1 MKKINIYLDGPN
13 YDQIKKNL
21 KNREIKGYTFNP
33 SLFKKLNV
41 KNYLSACIKFAKLVY
56 PKPISLEVFAD
67 NEEEIFQQ
75 ALILSKVAQ
84 NVEVKIPISYT
95 NGKSTKGVIKR
106 LVNENINLN
115 LTAIFSISQI
125 QKVFSEIKNTK
136 TILSVFAGRIHD
148 MGLDA
153 SKEIQKIS
161 KMLKKNKSKCR
172 LLWAST
178 RQIYDLILAEK
189 CGCKI
194 ITISPSIYSKKINF
208 KRNWKEY
215 SLSTVKDF
223 YTDAK
228 KSNFTI

>member
-13 YDQIKKNL
+13 YDQIKKSL
-21 KNREIKGYTFNP
+21 KNKEIKGYTFNP

-153 SKEIQKIS
+153 SKEIKKIS

>member
-1 MKKINIYLDGPN
+1 MRSVNIYLDGPN
-13 YDQIKKNL
+13 YDQIKKSL
-21 KNREIKGYTFNP
+21 KNKEIKGYTFNP

-125 QKVFSEIKNTK
+125 KEVFPEIKNTK

-148 MGLDA
+148 MGVDA

-161 KMLKKNKSKCR
+161 KMLKKNKSKSR